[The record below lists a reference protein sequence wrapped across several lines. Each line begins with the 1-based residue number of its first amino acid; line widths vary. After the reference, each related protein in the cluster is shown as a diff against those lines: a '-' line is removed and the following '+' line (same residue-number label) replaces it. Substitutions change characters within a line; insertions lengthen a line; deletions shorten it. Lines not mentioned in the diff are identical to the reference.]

1 MIIIQFI
8 FSIPLLCNILI
19 KKHSLY
25 NAPRVQYIQSTDFYP
40 IKSLHKIENE
50 DGTFH
55 NISYDIMDNN
65 EFSIIKT
72 DKYSTQCL
80 ENYFI
85 KNGEVCPITE
95 IIFDNKASNIYNG
108 YIQIS
113 NNEYFYYTNEN
124 KIGKLYKSFNYSD
137 FEENKEDSFSNVEI
151 DKI

>member
-1 MIIIQFI
+1 MLEFLYITIILFPFFLLLFFIFPVFKYAKITMIIIQFI

-40 IKSLHKIENE
+40 IKSLNKIENE

-65 EFSIIKT
+65 EFRIIKT

-80 ENYFI
+80 EN
-85 KNGEVCPITE
+85 
-95 IIFDNKASNIYNG
+95 
-108 YIQIS
+108 
-113 NNEYFYYTNEN
+113 
-124 KIGKLYKSFNYSD
+124 
-137 FEENKEDSFSNVEI
+137 
-151 DKI
+151 